1 MDAELSTTSRQ
12 SSCDAVPPQPCAMR
26 RAARMPSGVAALPS
40 PSRSAERLA
49 EIAASVSGSRLASG
63 SSRRSSG
70 RNSRASAAESPHCSM
85 TSITPVQRHMM
96 PAIDTH
102 SSTAAVA
109 PSSAAPPSSPTL
121 PVSMPNTSET
131 ATIPVQSHAIA
142 IKIPP
147 PEAGF
152 GLFYARAAGKYAL
165 RAEQPKFLSDFLK
178 KIQKDA

>member
-1 MDAELSTTSRQ
+1 MDAELSTTSRH

-26 RAARMPSGVAALPS
+26 RVARMPSGVAALPS
-40 PSRSAERLA
+40 PSRLAERLA
-49 EIAASVSGSRLASG
+49 EMAASVSGSRLALG
-63 SSRRSSG
+63 NSRRSSG